1 MDPYL
6 IIHFSYDI
14 LCYSINHSQYIL
26 IGWPRIY
33 NLFPCQFA
41 CHFFRYPTLSRGLE
55 VVLLLFQLQHRRLTC
70 RLWLFNRWFSHEN
83 QMIFPWKPDD
93 FPMKTFIYKREA
105 SNHNT
110 SGIQKSCSIARKKRQ
125 FLTPEVSRAGSPRW
139 FGPGFGTRKILRKSN
154 IPAWEN
160 QASLSFTDFHR
171 CSPIFS
177 KLADFSPSKVSL
189 MCP

>member
-26 IGWPRIY
+26 IVWPRIY
-33 NLFPCQFA
+33 SLFPCQFA
-41 CHFFRYPTLSRGLE
+41 CHFFRYPTLGRGLE

-83 QMIFPWKPDD
+83 QMIFPWKPS
-93 FPMKTFIYKREA
+93 FIKGKLQITTHRGFKKAAPSPGRNA
-105 SNHNT
+105 SFWHRRCHVRGRQGGLGQALVPEKSSESQT
-110 SGIQKSCSIARKKRQ
+110 SQHEKIRR
-125 FLTPEVSRAGSPRW
+125 VSVSQ
-139 FGPGFGTRKILRKSN
+139 I
-154 IPAWEN
+154 
-160 QASLSFTDFHR
+160 FTDVHR
-171 CSPIFS
+171 FS
-177 KLADFSPSKVSL
+177 ASWLIFSPSKVSL